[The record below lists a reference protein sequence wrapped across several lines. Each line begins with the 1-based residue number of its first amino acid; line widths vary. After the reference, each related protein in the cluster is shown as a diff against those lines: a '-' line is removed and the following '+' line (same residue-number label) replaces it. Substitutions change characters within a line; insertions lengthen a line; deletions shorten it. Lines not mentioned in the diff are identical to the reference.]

1 MKSMKSMIR
10 FPLFLIT
17 GLCVAPLL
25 WAKSA
30 DLILYN
36 GKIFTS
42 DPSRPFAQAVAVLR
56 DRILAVG
63 ADQEV
68 ARYANANTRRI
79 DLKQKL
85 VIPGINDSHTHFAP
99 MPPVVNLGLWPDGA
113 PPPDPTFD
121 EVKAAIVTVL
131 SMQTPPAGTWL
142 YADVGGRVFAD
153 PSATRLALDQVAPNH
168 PIELRGWAGHGSI
181 INSAAIRALQLT
193 ERESDPAGGWYERD
207 AGGNLTGVLHG
218 MASFGLRSCLAAA
231 VDENVGAAQIRAVA
245 QQAAALGITSI
256 QNMSGLPPNKMVR
269 ILNRAGLPIR
279 WREIPVPGTMQKCPA
294 LDVPPLPIVV
304 PQGNVKLSGVK
315 YILDGTPVERMA
327 FMHERYLDV
336 PASHFGR
343 LYFTPGEMGRRLFVN
358 VLSFPQPLLHV
369 AGEATAD
376 QLLSLA
382 ERNPLSSLFR
392 LLRPRIEH
400 GDFLGTGDYQV
411 LRRLRAVVVQNPTH
425 FNIADV
431 FMQRYGPVKTAHAQ
445 PLKSLLRE
453 GIPIALGSDG
463 FLHPYINLL
472 LASVHPINPA
482 EAISREEAL
491 RAYTSGSAYAEF
503 AEREKGTIAAG
514 KLADLAVLSGDV
526 LTLPLPPP
534 PPAPPLQW
542 FGIHSVLTMVGGAI
556 VHQTPGLN

>member
-1 MKSMKSMIR
+1 MKSKFYSS
-10 FPLFLIT
+10 LFLLT
-17 GLCVAPLL
+17 GLSLTPPLG
-25 WAKSA
+25 AQSA

-42 DPSRPFAQAVAVLR
+42 DPSRPFAQAVAVR
-56 DRILAVG
+56 QDRILAVG
-63 ADQEV
+63 TDRDVE
-68 ARYANANTRRI
+68 RHANARTRRI
-79 DLKQKL
+79 DLQQKL
-85 VIPGINDSHTHFAP
+85 VIPGINDSHTHYAP
-99 MPPVVNLGLWPDGA
+99 MPPLVNLGLWPDGA

-121 EVKAAIVTVL
+121 QVKAAIVATL
-131 SMQTPPAGTWL
+131 SAQNPPAGTWL
-142 YADVGGRVFAD
+142 YSDIGGRVFAD
-153 PSATRLALDQVAPNH
+153 PNATRLALDQIAPNH

-181 INSAAIRALQLT
+181 VNSAAIRALRLS

-218 MASFGLRSCLAAA
+218 MASFNLRSCLAAA

-245 QQAAALGITSI
+245 QQAAAFGITSI

-294 LDVPPLPIVV
+294 LDAPPLPIVI
-304 PQGNVKLSGVK
+304 PQGNVTLSGVK

-327 FMHERYLDV
+327 FMYERYLDV
-336 PASHFGR
+336 PGSFFGK
-343 LYFTPGEMGRRLFVN
+343 LYFTPGDIDRRLALN
-358 VLSFPQPLLHV
+358 ALSFPQPLFHV
-369 AGEATAD
+369 VGEATAD
-376 QLLSLA
+376 LLLDLA
-382 ERNPLSSLFR
+382 ERNPLAVLLR

-400 GDFLGTGDYQV
+400 GDFLGTGDYQA
-411 LRRLRAVVVQNPTH
+411 LRRLGAIVVQNPTH
-425 FNIADV
+425 FNIVDV
-431 FMQRYGPVKTAHAQ
+431 YMQRYGPVKTAHAQ

-453 GIPIALGSDG
+453 RIPIALGSDG
-463 FLHPYINLL
+463 LLHPYINLL
-472 LASVHPINPA
+472 LATVHPINPA

-503 AEREKGTIAAG
+503 AERDKGTITAG
-514 KLADLAVLSGDV
+514 KLADLAVLSDDV

-542 FGIHSVLTMVGGAI
+542 FGVHSVLTMVGGTI